1 MSLPLM
7 LATHLFPVIVSTL
20 VLSSFNGS
28 LFAEAHNWISETD
41 LFSDELKVAKF
52 FYIRKSGDSRIVCVK
67 VQLSTC
73 IQGQIVDKQDEE

>member
-1 MSLPLM
+1 MSLPFM
-7 LATHLFPVIVSTL
+7 LATQLFPVIVSTL

-52 FYIRKSGDSRIVCVK
+52 FTSAKAVTVVSSA
-67 VQLSTC
+67 
-73 IQGQIVDKQDEE
+73 